1 MIISLLKPAKWDNKS
16 LSNPFISL
24 QHLLRRV
31 LENQHRFIQLLR
43 QQQIRTCSSNRL
55 QEAVRPE
62 DEDYPDLKSVD
73 TSTSYYPVNKPFKHA
88 PEVGDQFSVS

>member
-1 MIISLLKPAKWDNKS
+1 MNC
-16 LSNPFISL
+16 FSL

-31 LENQHRFIQLLR
+31 LENQHKFIQLL

-62 DEDYPDLKSVD
+62 DEADYSQIKSVD
-73 TSTSYYPVNKPFKHA
+73 TSSAYYPINKPFKHA
-88 PEVGDQFSVS
+88 PEVGDQFSVSF